1 MLRALR
7 FAARLGFAIEPH
19 TRAAIDTL
27 QQNIATISR
36 ERIGEELRKMLEHP
50 TRLAAIE
57 LLATFPTLFTGVF
70 GFPIEGDATDHDWP
84 TLSGLPAE
92 VRRTTALM
100 AILRDAGANDSEKI
114 LPQLRA
120 NLVLSNAESEGLA
133 WLSTHLPL
141 LEKWEDLTKPQLKRI
156 MASTHWKELET
167 LYNADPANADQL
179 LAFTER
185 LEAMRD
191 EGVAP
196 RPFINGATL
205 IELGAA
211 PGPQFK
217 AWIDHLYDQQLNGDL
232 PTPESA
238 LAAAKSLL
246 SPKPHP

>member
-27 QQNIATISR
+27 QQNIANISR

-84 TLSGLPAE
+84 TLTGLPAE
-92 VRRTTALM
+92 VRRITALM
-100 AILRDAGANDSEKI
+100 AILRDAGANDPEKI

-120 NLVLSNAESEGLA
+120 NLVLSNAESEALT

-141 LEKWEDLTKPQLKRI
+141 LEQWEDLTKPQLKRL
-156 MASTHWKELET
+156 MASPHWKELET
-167 LYNADPANADQL
+167 LHIADPTNADQL

-185 LEAMRD
+185 IEAMRD

-205 IELGAA
+205 IALGAA

-238 LAAAKSLL
+238 LTAAKSLL
-246 SPKPHP
+246 SGKQHP